1 MKATV
6 KKSDYEIYTFNIP
19 LGLRGKKRNAFI
31 TRELEKNHPCF
42 SQQCC
47 IDSRLKLHKGKL
59 QSVVA
64 VMDKIKLL
72 EYRGKSKSGIALE
85 GVKNYK
91 FFDENKRYFLL
102 GLATLLIPFLV
113 LPYFFINE
121 SKPKQNPVQKDF
133 QIFDEDLIQ
142 NDLQAEISSYDF
154 LEKMFLKIA
163 DENGFITSFSYTK
176 ESSPLDNFGLKVSLD
191 VKKIYPENLDFIM
204 PDASEKVDKHFSPVS
219 YKNQMP
225 SFSVNYSVP
234 QKNETS
240 FKSIGLEKMS
250 RLRGILGQKSTIV
263 SEDCESGFFQISVR
277 DKDFC
282 DLFLALVDGI
292 KELDVEIGTLEIVQ
306 GLESHNV
313 NLSFYEQENAEG
325 KTDVSLFA
333 DFWNL
338 FCEKKNYESVVPVE
352 KKVAVKNVV
361 QKTLVPNV
369 SKENEK
375 NYGEKIGNVVMK
387 NGKRISYYRGADG
400 KIKGVEE

>member
-47 IDSRLKLHKGKL
+47 FDSRLKLHKGKL

-91 FFDENKRYFLL
+91 FFDENKRYFVL

-234 QKNETS
+234 QKMRHLL
-240 FKSIGLEKMS
+240 K
-250 RLRGILGQKSTIV
+250 
-263 SEDCESGFFQISVR
+263 
-277 DKDFC
+277 
-282 DLFLALVDGI
+282 ALVWKKCLGCEESLAKNQQLFPRIVKVDFFRFP
-292 KELDVEIGTLEIVQ
+292 LGTRIFVIC
-306 GLESHNV
+306 
-313 NLSFYEQENAEG
+313 
-325 KTDVSLFA
+325 
-333 DFWNL
+333 FWL
-338 FCEKKNYESVVPVE
+338 W
-352 KKVAVKNVV
+352 
-361 QKTLVPNV
+361 
-369 SKENEK
+369 
-375 NYGEKIGNVVMK
+375 
-387 NGKRISYYRGADG
+387 
-400 KIKGVEE
+400 